1 MGDTFTQCRNTKF
14 SMPKKG
20 DMILAN
26 GQFYSMDCYKTLRN
40 NNVLIVGASGAGKT
54 RSIITP
60 NILQAQ
66 GSYII
71 SDPKGKLWKDYGE
84 YLKRKGYKV
93 KKIDFIHPEKSDRYN
108 FFDYIR
114 TDYDTVKI
122 ARMLSYLDY
131 RGGTFDPFWDE
142 ATVLYLSAIISYL
155 HEFRPRDEQNLS
167 CIGKLAVASNV
178 EEYSDGMKNPVDR
191 IMDDARRRNSKS
203 FAVKQYDKFRVA
215 AAKTLKSILISCN
228 AKLAT
233 MDTPG
238 VEKMMGGG
246 NLGHILDNQY
256 KDIEPLDFREVGS
269 KKTAIFVVI
278 SDSDRAMDPLA
289 NLFFTQAMNEL
300 CTYADDECPDCKL
313 PVPVRFI
320 MDDFATNVSID
331 EFPRMIS
338 AIRSRGISTML
349 SIQSEA
355 QLSHRYGEDGRTIIG
370 NCDNYVYL
378 GGNDVDTARS
388 VARRADIPEKK
399 VLNMPVGMNIIFRRG
414 EEPVFAR
421 NFELEKLEERLGL
434 RKEEKTEELML
445 A

>member
-1 MGDTFTQCRNTKF
+1 MRDTFTQCSNTKF

-93 KKIDFIHPEKSDRYN
+93 KKIDFIHPEKSDSYN

-131 RGGTFDPFWDE
+131 RGGRFDPFWDE

-178 EEYSDGMKNPVDR
+178 EEYSDGIKNPVDR
-191 IMDDARRRNSKS
+191 IMDNARRSNSKS

-238 VEKMMGGG
+238 VEKMMGGD
-246 NLGHILDNQY
+246 NSGHDNQY
-256 KDIEPLDFREVGS
+256 KDTEPLDFREVGS

-414 EEPVFAR
+414 EEPVFAK

>member
-84 YLKRKGYKV
+84 YLKEKGYKV